1 MAKRRTN
8 GAVTRFAPSPTG
20 EIHLGHAYSA
30 LTAYFEGQGKTGR
43 FLVRIED
50 IDPVRSK
57 PEFEKAILED
67 LEWLGLE
74 WEKPVRRQS
83 KNLKD
88 YREALDRLRRKGL
101 VYPCF
106 CTRKEIVAE
115 IERSGR
121 APHGPDGP
129 IYPGT
134 CRNIDQEKAQKRID
148 NKETYALRLDMS
160 RAATI
165 VGPLTWFDR
174 SHGKVKAQ
182 PERFG
187 DVVLARKD
195 APTSYHLAVTVD
207 DHLQGISLVTRGA
220 DLFEATHVHRL
231 LQALLGYE
239 TPEYRHHRL
248 LTDAAGRRLAKRDGD
263 VTIRGL
269 RETGYTPEEVCLMTG
284 YDG

>member
-30 LTAYFEGQGKTGR
+30 LTAYFESQGKTGR

-67 LEWLGLE
+67 LGWLGLK

-83 KNLKD
+83 KHIAD
-88 YREALDRLRRKGL
+88 YRAALDHLRRNGL

-106 CTRKEIVAE
+106 CTRKEILAE
-115 IERSGR
+115 IERAGH
-121 APHGPDGP
+121 APHGPDGL

-134 CRNIDQEKAQKRID
+134 CRDIDQKKVQKRIE
-148 NKETYALRLDMS
+148 KGEAYALRLDLS

-174 SHGKVKAQ
+174 SRGKVKAR

-207 DHLQGISLVTRGA
+207 DHLQGISLVTRGD
-220 DLFEATHVHRL
+220 DLFDATHVHRL
-231 LQALLGYE
+231 LQALLGYD

-248 LTDAAGRRLAKRDGD
+248 LTDEAGRRLAKREGD
-263 VTIRGL
+263 VTIRAL
-269 RETGYTPEEVCLMTG
+269 RETGYTPEEVRMMTG
-284 YDG
+284 YAG

>member
-1 MAKRRTN
+1 MAKRRTT

-30 LTAYFEGQGKTGR
+30 LIAYAEGQGKTGR
-43 FLVRIED
+43 FLVRIGD

-57 PEFEKAILED
+57 PEFERSILKD

-83 KNLKD
+83 KHIKD
-88 YREALDRLRRKGL
+88 YRTALDHLRCNGL

-106 CTRKEIVAE
+106 CTRKEILAE
-115 IERSGR
+115 IARAGH
-121 APHGPDGP
+121 APHGPDGL

-134 CRNIDQEKAQKRID
+134 CRDIDQKKVQKRI
-148 NKETYALRLDMS
+148 EQGEAYALRLDMS
-160 RAATI
+160 RAVSI
-165 VGPLTWFDR
+165 VGPLTWFER
-174 SHGKVKAQ
+174 WHGNINAQ
-182 PERFG
+182 PERLG

-220 DLFEATHVHRL
+220 DLFDATHVHRL
-231 LQALLGYE
+231 LQSLLGYG

-248 LTDAAGRRLAKRDGD
+248 LTDEAGRRLAKRNGG
-263 VTIRGL
+263 VTIRAL
-269 RETGYTPEEVCLMTG
+269 RETGYTPDEVRMMTG
-284 YDG
+284 YAG

>member
-1 MAKRRTN
+1 MAKRRTT

-30 LTAYFEGQGKTGR
+30 LIAYAEGQGKTGR

-57 PEFEKAILED
+57 LEFERSILND

-74 WEKPVRRQS
+74 WEQPVRRQS
-83 KNLKD
+83 RHIKD
-88 YREALDRLRRKGL
+88 YRIALDHLRRNGL
-101 VYPCF
+101 IFPCF
-106 CTRKEIVAE
+106 CTRKEILAE
-115 IERSGR
+115 IARAGH
-121 APHGPDGP
+121 APHGLDGP

-134 CRNIDQEKAQKRID
+134 CRSIEQEKAENRI
-148 NKETYALRLDMS
+148 EMGEAYALRLDMS
-160 RAATI
+160 RAVSI
-165 VGPLTWFDR
+165 VGPLTWFER
-174 SHGKVKAQ
+174 SHGKINAQ

-220 DLFEATHVHRL
+220 DLSDATHVHRL
-231 LQALLGYE
+231 LQSLLGYS
-239 TPEYRHHRL
+239 TPEYCHHRL
-248 LTDAAGRRLAKRDGD
+248 LTDETGRRLAKREGD
-263 VTIRGL
+263 VTIRAL
-269 RETGYTPEEVCLMTG
+269 REAGYTPDEVRMMTGYTG
-284 YDG
+284 

>member
-1 MAKRRTN
+1 M
-8 GAVTRFAPSPTG
+8 
-20 EIHLGHAYSA
+20 
-30 LTAYFEGQGKTGR
+30 
-43 FLVRIED
+43 
-50 IDPVRSK
+50 
-57 PEFEKAILED
+57 
-67 LEWLGLE
+67 
-74 WEKPVRRQS
+74 
-83 KNLKD
+83 
-88 YREALDRLRRKGL
+88 
-101 VYPCF
+101 
-106 CTRKEIVAE
+106 AE
-115 IERSGR
+115 IERAGH

-148 NKETYALRLDMS
+148 KRETYALRLDMP

-231 LQALLGYE
+231 LQALLGYN

-248 LTDAAGRRLAKRDGD
+248 LTDEAGRRLAKREGD
-263 VTIRGL
+263 VTIRAL
-269 RETGYTPEEVCLMTG
+269 RETGYTPDEVRLMTG